1 MEIVKSSKGIYVI
14 ARIETHD
21 PFVGVVLKPIMRER
35 VREVGTEAP
44 TRLIKI
50 SKRTNASRVTKVR
63 SDSMAEKVVAAGK
76 VGFVTARA
84 IEDSQKSERDLC
96 TSCGC
101 EPVTPM
107 QAITPSPCKRKPYT
121 TAQASTIHKLQVGS
135 LSCL

>member
-14 ARIETHD
+14 ARLETHD
-21 PFVGVVLKPIMRER
+21 PFVGVVLKPTMRER
-35 VREVGTEAP
+35 IREVGMEAP

-101 EPVTPM
+101 EPVTPRRSPRLL
-107 QAITPSPCKRKPYT
+107 ASVSPTPQLKLLL
-121 TAQASTIHKLQVGS
+121 HKLQAGS